1 MATITELTMENI
13 VRKAMEYRIG
23 SSSVS
28 MDLELDSSLASLDD
42 MISEKVRLPS
52 NGGGGGSADLTCMPA
67 DTMGG
72 GSVIIGECGGPM
84 AKGVDCGW
92 LSDEYSL
99 GVIVEYI
106 LDVIGLGKKGLD
118 GGRG

>member
-1 MATITELTMENI
+1 MLDSTSDRLVVPRKPLSETNNETSWANTCSGPKGTSMMATITELTMENI

-28 MDLELDSSLASLDD
+28 MDLEPDSSLASLDD

-52 NGGGGGSADLTCMPA
+52 GGGGSADLTCMPA

-72 GSVIIGECGGPM
+72 GSVIIGE
-84 AKGVDCGW
+84 
-92 LSDEYSL
+92 
-99 GVIVEYI
+99 
-106 LDVIGLGKKGLD
+106 
-118 GGRG
+118 